1 MADRYWVGGTA
12 NWDGTAGTKWATTSG
27 GAGGAAV
34 PTSADNVFF
43 DANSGAGTVTVT
55 GTANCDDL
63 NFTGFTGIF
72 AGSGFA
78 VNIFGSLTVAAG
90 MTWSYSGN
98 LQFSATTAG
107 NTITTNG
114 KTLTCG
120 IDFYATG
127 AWALQD
133 ALTITDAFSFATS
146 GTLTTNN
153 YNINCKRLSLLYG
166 TLAAGSSTITVDGNS
181 AFDIGTLLTAGS
193 IAGFLTIT
201 GTSTI
206 KVQNIGPLTVAF
218 FGAVTLYNLEVYG
231 GSATINTAS
240 AGGSLTFNNLKIA
253 PTSTSSNLILYYNI
267 TVNGTFTSTGTSV
280 QDRNLV
286 YSNLRGT
293 QRAITAAA
301 VSIQDTD
308 FRDIN
313 ANGAAVPWALAGQ
326 RVGDLGN
333 NSDITFP
340 AAVNRYAVANGN
352 WSSTAVWS
360 ATSGGATGASVPLP
374 QDTAIFDA
382 STGAGTYT
390 FNVPRIGAVNASALG
405 ARNIA
410 LGTNV
415 EVYKSFS
422 LSSALTF
429 SPGSNTLI
437 FSGDGVNTISTGN
450 KQFYQVYI
458 FGNYKLNSD
467 ITVSPGTFACI
478 GGLFEANGYNLSA
491 ASFGITRSSVNNS
504 LWPTLTSYMGSGTW
518 TATGSG
524 GTWSYG
530 TAVGTI
536 LFPETS
542 TIDIT
547 ASATSTYIFDGGGA
561 TYNNL
566 RISGSTGAS
575 IVSLTG
581 NNTFT
586 SITSTKT
593 NAYTLRL
600 PASGTTTV
608 GSWSVNGSSGNIVT
622 IDSSSSGTRANL
634 TKTGG
639 GLVVSN
645 FVSVKDI
652 NASPASTF
660 YAVNST
666 NAGNN
671 VNWTFNFPTSQGN
684 LLAFFT

>member
-43 DANSGAGTVTVT
+43 DANSGTGTVTATTT
-55 GTANCDDL
+55 GACNNL
-63 NFTGFTGIF
+63 NFSGFTGTF
-72 AGSGFA
+72 AGG
-78 VNIFGSLTVAAG
+78 IYTLIYGSLTVSSG
-90 MTWSYSGN
+90 MTWSANIS
-98 LQFSATTAG
+98 LLFAATTTG
-107 NTITTNG
+107 KTITTNG
-114 KTLTCG
+114 KNLGSTGLYFQG
-120 IDFYATG
+120 IGGGWTF
-127 AWALQD
+127 QD
-133 ALTITDAFSFATS
+133 ALTTSSVVEISTS
-146 GTLTTNN
+146 GGTVTTNN
-153 YNINCKRLSLLYG
+153 YNISCGDFLLYNG
-166 TLAAGSSTITVDGNS
+166 TAVLGSSTITCSG
-181 AFDIGTLLTAGS
+181 FFRLQGGTVTAGTS
-193 IAGFLTIT
+193 NVIT
-201 GTSTI
+201 GGIDITSG
-206 KVQNIGPLTVAF
+206 GPY
-218 FGAVTLYNLEVYG
+218 TLYNV
-231 GSATINTAS
+231 TANLS
-240 AGGSLTFNNLKIA
+240 YPTNISSVTTFNNLSIV
-253 PTSTSSNLILYYNI
+253 PTSFSIPVLLSANI
-267 TVNGTFTSTGTSV
+267 TVNGTFTSSGTNV
-280 QDRNLV
+280 QNRNLIF
-286 YSNLRGT
+286 SNIRGT

-313 ANGAAVPWALAGQ
+313 ANGAAVPWALSGQ

-340 AAVNRYAVANGN
+340 AAVTRYAVATGN
-352 WSSTAVWS
+352 WSSTSVWS

-374 QDTAIFDA
+374 QDTAVFDA
-382 STGAGTYT
+382 NTGPGTYT
-390 FNVPRIGAVNASALG
+390 FNVSRIGGVNASALG
-405 ARNIA
+405 ARVIVIA
-410 LGTNV
+410 PATTI

-422 LSSALTF
+422 LSATCTF
-429 SPGSNTLI
+429 THNNNLI
-437 FSGDGVNTISTGN
+437 YFYGEGVNTVNTAG
-450 KQFYQVYI
+450 KQLYNVTFV
-458 FGNYKLNSD
+458 GNYKLTADLSVQTTTY
-467 ITVSPGTFACI
+467 IY
-478 GGLFEANGYNLSA
+478 GGLFEANGYNVISGYFDIQ
-491 ASFGITRSSVNNS
+491 S
-504 LWPTLTSYMGSGTW
+504 LTSGYVSSPNLTVYMGSGTW
-518 TATGSG
+518 KGTNSGPFWSFTPSGTAT
-524 GTWSYG
+524 
-530 TAVGTI
+530 

-542 TIDIT
+542 TIE
-547 ASATSTYIFDGGGA
+547 ANVSVAGTYNFFGGGV

-566 RISGSTGAS
+566 LISGSTNSGPVAIS
-575 IVSLTG
+575 G

-639 GLVVSN
+639 GVVVSN
-645 FVSVKDI
+645 FISVKDN

>member
-12 NWDGTAGTKWATTSG
+12 NWDGTAGTKWSATSG
-27 GAGGAAV
+27 GAGGASV

-55 GTANCDDL
+55 ANSACDNL
-63 NFTGFTGIF
+63 NFTGFTGTF
-72 AGSGFA
+72 AGGAVLVQFSGSFTA
-78 VNIFGSLTVAAG
+78 AAG
-90 MTWSYSGN
+90 MTWTFSGS
-98 LQFSATTAG
+98 LSANNTTAG
-107 NTITTNG
+107 KTFTTNG
-114 KTLTCG
+114 KTLACEVG
-120 IDFYATG
+120 VAG
-127 AWALQD
+127 AASITLQD
-133 ALTITDAFSFATS
+133 VLTTTNTLALATS

-153 YNINCKRLSLLYG
+153 HNINCKRFTLNYG
-166 TLAAGSSTITVDGNS
+166 TFAAGSSTITVDGNS
-181 AFDIGTLLTAGS
+181 SFDAGQILTVGS
-193 IAGFLTIT
+193 IFSPLTVT

-206 KVQNIGPLTVAF
+206 KVQNIGPLSVIF
-218 FGAVTLYNLEVYG
+218 FAATTLYNLEVYG
-231 GSATINTAS
+231 GSATIDTGS
-240 AGGSLTFNNLKIA
+240 SGGGAQTFNNLKIA

-267 TVNGTFTSTGTSV
+267 TVNGTFTCTGTSV
-280 QDRNLV
+280 QNRNLV
-286 YSNLRGT
+286 YSNVRGT
-293 QRAITAAA
+293 QRAINAAA

-313 ANGAAVPWALAGQ
+313 ANGAAVPWALASQ

-352 WSSTAVWS
+352 WSNTAVWS

-405 ARNIA
+405 ARAIS
-410 LGTNV
+410 LGTSI

-422 LSSALTF
+422 LSAACTF
-429 SPGSNTLI
+429 TPGANSVT
-437 FSGDGVNTISTGN
+437 FAGEGVNTITSNT
-450 KQFYQVYI
+450 KQFNSVTV
-458 FGNYKLNSD
+458 FGNYKLLSD
-467 ITVSPGTFACI
+467 LSCTGSMLLY
-478 GGLFEANGYNLSA
+478 GGLFEANGYNLSVTA
-491 ASFGITRSSVNNS
+491 FTVAVSLVNSSY
-504 LWPTLTSYMGSGTW
+504 WPTLTVYMGSGTW
-518 TATGSG
+518 TATGTSG
-524 GTWSYG
+524 WVIN
-530 TAVGTI
+530 TASVT

-542 TIDIT
+542 TIDIA
-547 ASATSTYIFDGGGA
+547 ASAASTYTFAGGGV

-575 IVSLTG
+575 VISITG

-593 NAYTLRL
+593 NAYTLRF
-600 PASGTTTV
+600 PASGTTTIGAWNV
-608 GSWSVNGSSGNIVT
+608 SGSSGNIVT
-622 IDSSSSGTRANL
+622 VDSSSAGTRANL

-639 GLVVSN
+639 GLIVSN
-645 FVSVKDI
+645 FVSVKDS